1 MDKINQLIEN
11 YFQGKTT
18 LMEENELKNYFL
30 SGNVSPEHKNYQ
42 PMFET
47 FNMELMETIPTKT
60 KMNFPLQRNVRKIRL
75 LLISISGIAAA
86 FILTF
91 WLLGTYP
98 SETFAVIKGKR
109 IENKEFAQQYTLNK
123 FNKVHN
129 LLAKSMQSMDD
140 INIVRNSLKSVQK
153 IKETRER
160 INEIKTKLQY

>member
-1 MDKINQLIEN
+1 MDRINQLIEK

-18 LMEENELKNYFL
+18 LQEENELKNYFL
-30 SGNVSPEHKNYQ
+30 SGNVSLEHEKYRS
-42 PMFET
+42 MFET
-47 FNMELMETIPTKT
+47 FNLELMETIPIRTK
-60 KMNFPLQRNVRKIRL
+60 KNFPLQRNVRKIRL
-75 LLISISGIAAA
+75 LSISISGIAAA

-98 SETFAVIKGKR
+98 SEDFAVIKGKR
-109 IENKEFAQQYTLNK
+109 IDNKEFAQQYTLNK
-123 FNKVHN
+123 FNKLHN

-140 INIVRNSLKSVQK
+140 INKVRNSLKSVQK